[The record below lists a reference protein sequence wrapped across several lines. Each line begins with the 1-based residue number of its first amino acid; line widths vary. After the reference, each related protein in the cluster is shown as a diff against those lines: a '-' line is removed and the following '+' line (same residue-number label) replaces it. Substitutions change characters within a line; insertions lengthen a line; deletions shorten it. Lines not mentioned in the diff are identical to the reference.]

1 MKLQNEH
8 QLKATREK
16 LAMLKEQYEATR
28 ARPCESERV
37 RRLTLSSLG
46 RLIKQLQE
54 EIIWYEC
61 HVRSCDPAGAAVTPM
76 NNTGET
82 SAPCTN

>member
-1 MKLQNEH
+1 MKLQNER
-8 QLKATREK
+8 QLNSTRDK
-16 LAMLKEQYEATR
+16 LRLLKEQYEATR
-28 ARPCESERV
+28 QRPCDSERV
-37 RRLTLSSLG
+37 RELTLTSLG

-61 HVRSCDPAGAAVTPM
+61 HARTRELSSPAVTPTT
-76 NNTGET
+76 NTGET